1 MILLVL
7 RLKAELIAR
16 WERAPEAKVADLPG
30 AGLPHYRPTASL
42 CQGGVRQFFVTS
54 YREFKD
60 ELAAECRSDARC
72 R

>member
-30 AGLPHYRPTASL
+30 GGSRHYLPTASL
-42 CQGGVRQFFVTS
+42 CQGGV
-54 YREFKD
+54 
-60 ELAAECRSDARC
+60 ARWV
-72 R
+72 